1 MTNIEVLNKME
12 VIAEDTPII
21 NVSMSNAIYR
31 GPKGD
36 KGDKGEDGSIVF
48 EELTPEQ
55 KEELRGPAGPQGPKG
70 DRGDA
75 GPEGPQGKEGPRGLQ
90 GPQGNIG
97 PQGNVGP
104 QGAQGIQG
112 PPGPTGVY
120 IGAEEPTDKEMNVW
134 IDIDGGENVDI
145 ATKQWVNEQIAAI
158 PQPDLSKYALKTDIP
173 STTGFITMSEVEAKG
188 YQTAKQVDAAIT
200 EALAAIGIAEEGTF

>member
-120 IGAEEPTDKEMNVW
+120 IGTEEPTDKEMNVW
-134 IDIDGGENVDI
+134 IDIDGEASDPI
-145 ATKQWVNEQIAAI
+145 
-158 PQPDLSKYALKTDIP
+158 DLSNYYTK
-173 STTGFITMSEVEAKG
+173 SEIDDKG

-200 EALAAIGIAEEGTF
+200 EALSAIGVAEEGTF

>member
-55 KEELRGPAGPQGPKG
+55 KEELRGPAGP
-70 DRGDA
+70 
-75 GPEGPQGKEGPRGLQ
+75 
-90 GPQGNIG
+90 
-97 PQGNVGP
+97 
-104 QGAQGIQG
+104 
-112 PPGPTGVY
+112 TGVY

-134 IDIDGGENVDI
+134 IDIDGGENVGI
-145 ATKQWVNEQIAAI
+145 ATQQWVNEQIAAI
-158 PQPDLSKYALKTDIP
+158 PQPDLSKYALKTEIP

-188 YQTAKQVDAAIT
+188 YQTAKQVDSAIT
-200 EALAAIGIAEEGTF
+200 EALSAIGVAEEGAF

>member
-97 PQGNVGP
+97 PQGIVGP

-120 IGAEEPTDKEMNVW
+120 IGTEEPTDKEMNVW
-134 IDIDGGENVDI
+134 IDIDGGENVGI
-145 ATKQWVNEQIAAI
+145 ATQQWVNEQIAAI
-158 PQPDLSKYALKTDIP
+158 PQPDLDDYALKSEIP

-188 YQTAKQVDAAIT
+188 YQTAKQVDSAIT
-200 EALAAIGIAEEGTF
+200 EALSAIGVAEQGVF